1 MKKFV
6 EQPGGKLKRI
16 NNSLSG
22 PGWEDNFRD
31 PEIDRRRI
39 AERKRTRQELR
50 LICQSGVCEGT
61 VVELDD
67 SFGNDVG
74 AMNDEDTI
82 ETDDGGTLLLM
93 RDQRTG
99 RLAFASF
106 EPGGFFA

>member
-16 NNSLSG
+16 TNSLSG
-22 PGWEDNFRD
+22 PGREDNFRD

-39 AERKRTRQELR
+39 AERQRTRHELR
-50 LICQSGVCEGT
+50 QICQGSECEGT
-61 VVELDD
+61 VVDLDD

-99 RLAFASF
+99 RLSFASF